1 MSPLT
6 TFELTTWLAF
16 LILQISGDIEI
27 NPGPNSNESSM
38 SSNVD
43 LHGIFKHKL
52 SIVHLNVQ
60 SLQQKTDIIQAEL
73 DHFDIIAL
81 TETWLNDTIDN
92 NDLALTQYHPPIRK
106 DRTTDR
112 HGGEAIYIKD
122 TLPVARRPDLEP
134 QDIECVWVDDPI
146 TNKIKF

>member
-1 MSPLT
+1 MDIYISLYRIRIGTFHGRALRQKGMSPLT

-60 SLQQKTDIIQAEL
+60 SLHQKTDIIQAEL

-92 NDLALTQYHPPIRK
+92 NDLALTQYHPPIR
-106 DRTTDR
+106 R
-112 HGGEAIYIKD
+112 IVLLID
-122 TLPVARRPDLEP
+122 TEV
-134 QDIECVWVDDPI
+134 
-146 TNKIKF
+146 